1 MKRWILFVWVFGLSI
16 FAAAGLSFAQAGIW
30 KSATPSDAVSFYVQ
44 SYDVTDHSVVVIY
57 SPDGVELAVFQD
69 DAFEAGVVDVDD
81 LGGQGYHLTMNFV
94 DADNATATLTFPS
107 EPARSFTLVRTFEG
121 FGKGE
126 KGDQGAAGPQGP
138 PGSQGPTGPEGPTGP
153 TGPSGPAGPTGP
165 TGPAGPQGTPGDAG
179 PQGPPGIANIYL
191 VTREQSVPVGGGLT
205 NCDALCNSGDKVLGG
220 GYNNA
225 FSFPTISIILNAP
238 ISDLSG
244 WRVGVTHSG
253 ASSTQINCYAVCGDS

>member
-1 MKRWILFVWVFGLSI
+1 MKRWITLLMVLGLSI
-16 FAAAGLSFAQAGIW
+16 FSITGVCFAQCGIW

-44 SYDVTDHSVVVIY
+44 SYDVTDESVVVIY
-57 SPDGVELAVFQD
+57 SPDGVEFA
-69 DAFEAGVVDVDD
+69 AFLDTEFESGTVDVED

-94 DADNATATLTFPS
+94 DADNATAMLTFPS
-107 EPARSFTLVRTFEG
+107 SPGASYTLIRTFEG

-126 KGDQGAAGPQGP
+126 PGDQGPAGPQGP
-138 PGSQGPTGPEGPTGP
+138 VGPAGPTGP
-153 TGPSGPAGPTGP
+153 TGPSGPE
-165 TGPAGPQGTPGDAG
+165 GDAG
-179 PQGPPGIANIYL
+179 DPGAQGPPGIANIYL
-191 VTREQSVPVGGGLT
+191 VTTEQSVPVGGGLT

-253 ASSTQINCYAVCGDS
+253 ASSTQINCYAVCGDL